1 MLYLKN
7 KAVVP
12 DPFTAKKHI
21 FKPDDH
27 AVQGEQTSTPHPG
40 ARVGTTI
47 SGNAALW
54 LHVQGLQNG
63 ELGHPRRNK
72 IEREE

>member
-27 AVQGEQTSTPHPG
+27 AVQGEQTSNPPTPE
-40 ARVGTTI
+40 RVSELRFPVMQPFGYTFKVYKM
-47 SGNAALW
+47 GNWAI
-54 LHVQGLQNG
+54 HG
-63 ELGHPRRNK
+63 ETK
-72 IEREE
+72 